1 MNRLEKLVKLGMSE
15 TEAKAVLASDR
26 QVDKMTKMQEINSD
40 LSASQKQVIKQ
51 LKNVKSYAK
60 TTRKPRETKK
70 NETKMEIIAAVVDC
84 LRNKVDGL
92 SVENVERVVK
102 FTKNGE
108 NYTIT
113 LTKNRK

>member
-1 MNRLEKLVKLGMSE
+1 MNQIEKLVKLGMSE
-15 TEAKAVLASDR
+15 MEAKAVLASDR
-26 QVDKMTKMQEINSD
+26 QVDKMTKIQEINSD

-51 LKNVKSYAK
+51 LKNVKTYAK
-60 TTRKPRETKK
+60 KPRETKQ

-84 LRNKVDGL
+84 LRGKVDCL
-92 SVENVERVVK
+92 SVENAERVVK

-108 NYTIT
+108 NFTIT